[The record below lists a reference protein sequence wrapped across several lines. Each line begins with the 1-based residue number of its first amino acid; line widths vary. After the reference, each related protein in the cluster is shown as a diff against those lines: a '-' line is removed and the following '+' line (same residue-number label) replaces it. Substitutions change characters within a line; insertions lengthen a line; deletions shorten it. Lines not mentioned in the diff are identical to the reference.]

1 MGLIEGIN
9 TGFSFNLYND
19 GTNWRRRLASGVGLI
34 DCTAAGIVEIYGA
47 GTGAADSVA
56 AIGIAA
62 RFQYAGTNNFYGGNQ
77 FNGPITVVNSSCSVD
92 ARGTSTHG
100 IVTTAGTN
108 AGGLL
113 AYANA
118 QTIYGGCG
126 YFAASSGTWCF
137 YGAASS
143 GFLQGG
149 TWQVSSDARMKE
161 NFELIDPQASLE
173 AVKALPAWSFTWKHA
188 RMTQPDKEPQRI
200 GGWKAQE
207 MKSLVP
213 IAITERS
220 VDKIDVATRTVLKK
234 LSKIPKGKSLE
245 ALQDE
250 PMKALGMDLQTVV
263 ATLWAAVQALSAK
276 VEELEAAR

>member
-1 MGLIEGIN
+1 
-9 TGFSFNLYND
+9 
-19 GTNWRRRLASGVGLI
+19 
-34 DCTAAGIVEIYGA
+34 
-47 GTGAADSVA
+47 
-56 AIGIAA
+56 
-62 RFQYAGTNNFYGGNQ
+62 
-77 FNGPITVVNSSCSVD
+77 
-92 ARGTSTHG
+92 
-100 IVTTAGTN
+100 
-108 AGGLL
+108 
-113 AYANA
+113 
-118 QTIYGGCG
+118 
-126 YFAASSGTWCF
+126 
-137 YGAASS
+137 
-143 GFLQGG
+143 
-149 TWQVSSDARMKE
+149 MKE